1 MEPKIVGDRVGL
13 HPLVTLMSMVL
24 GTYLFGGIGL
34 LGLPITVALLHAL
47 NKQGAIH
54 LYRTSDG
61 EPECAEAPGEYDAV
75 SGGATVSAPET
86 APLPETKPQEKSK
99 KAKKK

>member
-1 MEPKIVGDRVGL
+1 M
-13 HPLVTLMSMVL
+13 
-24 GTYLFGGIGL
+24 

-54 LYRTSDG
+54 LYRMSDD
-61 EPECAEAPGEYDAV
+61 EAECTDAPGEYDAV
-75 SGGATVSAPET
+75 SGGAQASAPEA
-86 APLPETKPQEKSK
+86 APKTELKPQEKPK